1 MSAVGIPP
9 FDPRAPR
16 SRYLKLLE
24 PVVRSSFGRRF
35 GIDIAARAD
44 PWLLRVSH
52 GRVGAFVGA
61 PTALLTTT
69 GAKSGE
75 RRAAA
80 VLYFSEGEDLILIAS
95 NFGRERHPA
104 WYHNLKAH
112 PEALM
117 ERGGVSARYLASEVS
132 DPGERERLFVM
143 ADLLYKGYADYR
155 DRTAAV
161 GREIPLLRLTL
172 APSLP

>member
-35 GIDIAARAD
+35 GIDVAARVD

-52 GRVGAFVGA
+52 GRVGAFIGA

-75 RRAAA
+75 PRSAA
-80 VLYFSEGEDLILIAS
+80 VLYFNDAADLILIAS
-95 NFGRERHPA
+95 NFGRDRHPA

-117 ERGGVSARYLASEVS
+117 ERGGASASYLASEVS
-132 DPGERERLFVM
+132 DEAERERLFVM

-155 DRTAAV
+155 ARTAAV

-172 APSLP
+172 APARS

>member
-9 FDPRAPR
+9 FDPSAPR

-35 GIDIAARAD
+35 GIDVAARVD

-75 RRAAA
+75 RRSAA
-80 VLYFSEGEDLILIAS
+80 VLYFNEGEDVILIAS

-104 WYHNLKAH
+104 WYHNLKVH

-117 ERGGVSARYLASEVS
+117 QRGGLSASYLASEVS
-132 DPGERERLFVM
+132 DETERARLFVM

-155 DRTAAV
+155 ERTAAV
-161 GREIPLLRLTL
+161 GREIPLLRLTP
-172 APSLP
+172 ARPRS

>member
-1 MSAVGIPP
+1 VPALGIPP
-9 FDPRAPR
+9 FDPSAPR

-24 PVVRSSFGRRF
+24 PVARTPLGRRF
-35 GIDIAARAD
+35 GIDFAARVD
-44 PWLLRVSH
+44 PWLLHVSH
-52 GRVGAFVGA
+52 GRFGAFVGA

-75 RRAAA
+75 ERSAA
-80 VLYFSEGEDLILIAS
+80 VLYFSDGEDVILIAS
-95 NFGRERHPA
+95 NFGRDRHPA

-117 ERGGVSARYLASEVS
+117 ERGGISASYLASEVS
-132 DPGERERLFVM
+132 DEAERERLFVL

-155 DRTAAV
+155 ELTAAV

-172 APSLP
+172 AP